1 MRNFYIYYDYKC
13 IILCTFIFEYNAC
26 FIGIN
31 GFYINIFAILILIH
45 DLLCMLTCLLFYA
58 KWKVYFCKSSK
69 PPALL
74 ALIKITGFE
83 KVLRS
88 LDPTQDTN

>member
-1 MRNFYIYYDYKC
+1 MNFDTRFVMHVNLPS
-13 IILCTFIFEYNAC
+13 ILCKMES
-26 FIGIN
+26 
-31 GFYINIFAILILIH
+31 
-45 DLLCMLTCLLFYA
+45 
-58 KWKVYFCKSSK
+58 YFCKSSK